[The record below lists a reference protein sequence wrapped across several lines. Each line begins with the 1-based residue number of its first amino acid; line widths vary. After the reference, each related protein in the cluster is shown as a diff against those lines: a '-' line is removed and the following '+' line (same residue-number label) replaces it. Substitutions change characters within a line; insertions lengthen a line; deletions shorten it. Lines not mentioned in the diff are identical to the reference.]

1 MSLRQADRQILL
13 RRGDGS
19 ASPLPIHRWI
29 ADATIE
35 EEMLLMRIIGPALD
49 IGCGPGRHVAA
60 LARRGIPVLGLDV
73 APSAIVLA
81 QRRGAAV
88 LQRSVFERVPASG
101 RWNSA
106 LLLDGNIG
114 IGGDAVTLL
123 RRVGK
128 LLRRG
133 GRVLVEVGGPG
144 SPTRSVVARLEA
156 GTTTSDWFPWMEVGT
171 DGIARLGRA
180 AGFTM
185 IERDAIASR
194 WFVTL
199 QRV

>member
-1 MSLRQADRQILL
+1 MSLGQIGREVVL
-13 RRGDGS
+13 RRGDGTTS
-19 ASPLPIHRWI
+19 LLPVHRWV
-29 ADATIE
+29 ADATTE
-35 EEMLLMRIIGPALD
+35 EEMVLRRIIGPALD

-60 LARRGIPVLGLDV
+60 LARRGVPALGLDV
-73 APSAIVLA
+73 APAAVLLA

-114 IGGDAVTLL
+114 IGGDAVALL
-123 RRVGK
+123 CRVGK

-133 GRVLVEVGGPG
+133 GRVIVEVGGPG
-144 SPTRSVVARLEA
+144 SPTRSVAARLEA
-156 GTTTSDWFPWMEVGT
+156 GTTISEWFPWMEVGT
-171 DGIARLGRA
+171 DDIARLGRT
-180 AGFTM
+180 AGFTTVE
-185 IERDAIASR
+185 IEVIASR